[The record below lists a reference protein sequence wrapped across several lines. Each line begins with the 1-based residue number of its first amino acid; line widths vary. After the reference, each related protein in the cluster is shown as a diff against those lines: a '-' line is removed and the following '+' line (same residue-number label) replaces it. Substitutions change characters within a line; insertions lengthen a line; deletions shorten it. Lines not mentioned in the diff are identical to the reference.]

1 MGLVVDFDGTIA
13 EIAPTPDE
21 ARVSPGCAEVLGRL
35 AGRLALVA
43 VASGRS
49 ASDVSEKVRLGNVVY
64 VGNHG
69 AEYIAEGRLSVVPG
83 VAEYCGRIGGV
94 FQHLKRA
101 ADGPGLIWQDK
112 GLTASVHYRLAPD
125 TDVAKQR
132 LADALD
138 SAPGAGALEI
148 FWGKLVLELR
158 PPVGIDKGFAI
169 RKLAQEHEL
178 DGVIF
183 RGDDATDVDALR
195 ALRDMTSRDT
205 LHGLGIAVAYEDSP
219 GALLDMADYQL
230 DGVSQVEA
238 FLRWL
243 DSATG

>member
-21 ARVSPGCAEVLGRL
+21 ATVSPGCAEALSRL
-35 AGRLALVA
+35 AGRLALVS

-49 ASDVSEKVRLGNVVY
+49 AADVREKVRLGNIVY

-69 AEYIAEGRLSVVPG
+69 AEYIANGRLSVVPG
-83 VAEYCGRIGGV
+83 VAEYSSRISGV
-94 FQHLKRA
+94 FQHLKTV
-101 ADGPGLIWQDK
+101 ADGPGLVWQDK

-125 TDVAKQR
+125 PDDAK
-132 LADALD
+132 LKLTEALD
-138 SAPGAGALEI
+138 SAPDAGALEI

-158 PPVGIDKGFAI
+158 PPVGIDKGFAL
-169 RKLAQEHEL
+169 RKLSGDHKL

-183 RGDDATDVDALR
+183 IGDDATDVDALR
-195 ALRDMTSRDT
+195 ALRDMASRGA
-205 LHGLGIAVAYEDSP
+205 LLGMGIAVTYEDSP
-219 GALLDMADYQL
+219 PELLDVADYQL
-230 DGVSQVEA
+230 DGVPQVVA

-243 DSATG
+243 DSATA